1 MRRAALLLFPLV
13 LGFPPN
19 GRSSPRDAIL
29 WSALGHRL
37 IAALAEDQLTPAAAE
52 HARDLLGGLSL
63 DDVAVW
69 ADSIRPT
76 HRTTA
81 PWHYVN
87 VPIEESGYDARRHC
101 PAPPGCVTWAI
112 GHFSSVLAN
121 AGAPRAERA
130 VALRYLVH
138 FVGDLHQ
145 PLHAGDNHDRGGN
158 DVRVTFLG
166 RRMNLHSLWD
176 RALLQSRG
184 LREPQWLVLLR
195 ARREF
200 MPLDSIRAGTP
211 EQWTNESHARARRS
225 AYDLPADRVLTATY
239 ATSRTSLLEEVLI
252 RGGVRLAHL
261 INVALD
267 PGYPRPGQ
275 QGPE

>member
-1 MRRAALLLFPLV
+1 MRRALLLLPL
-13 LGFPPN
+13 LLSIPSD
-19 GRSSPRDAIL
+19 GRTAPGDATRWSP
-29 WSALGHRL
+29 LGHRL
-37 IAALAEDQLTPAAAE
+37 IATLAEDQLTARTAE
-52 HARDLLGGLSL
+52 RARDLLGGLSL
-63 DDVAVW
+63 PDVAAW

-76 HRTTA
+76 HPTTA

-87 VPIEESGYDARRHC
+87 VPIGDPGYDAARHC

-112 GHFSSVLAN
+112 SHFSSVLAD
-121 AGAPRAERA
+121 ASAPRAERA

-145 PLHAGDNHDRGGN
+145 PLHAGDDHDRGGN

-176 RALLQSRG
+176 RALIESRG
-184 LREPQWLVLLR
+184 LRESEWIALLR

-200 MPLDSIRAGTP
+200 LPLDSIRAGTV
-211 EQWTNESHARARRS
+211 EEWTSESHARARQS
-225 AYDLPADRVLTATY
+225 AYDLPADRVLPATY

-261 INVALD
+261 LNVALD
-267 PGYPRPGQ
+267 PDPRRPGQ